1 MYEVVIVEDDPMV
14 AMINKQYVNQNLHFH
29 VAAVCRD
36 GASAMEYM
44 KDHTVHLVILD
55 VFMPQLNGMEVL
67 RWIRLQKL
75 PVEVIM
81 VTAANDSATLDEAL
95 HLGIIDYLV
104 KPFVNARFQTALKKF
119 MTQRSA
125 FQDLSS
131 LNQQNIDYIME
142 STHRRSADLTPKG
155 IQDKT
160 METICRYMQENADKE
175 LTSEEI
181 ADKVGL
187 SRVTV
192 RRYMNHLL
200 EKGNIAGRMNYETGG
215 RPCMIYRWDKKR
227 KEL

>member
-14 AMINKQYVNQNLHFH
+14 AMINKQYVNQNPHFH